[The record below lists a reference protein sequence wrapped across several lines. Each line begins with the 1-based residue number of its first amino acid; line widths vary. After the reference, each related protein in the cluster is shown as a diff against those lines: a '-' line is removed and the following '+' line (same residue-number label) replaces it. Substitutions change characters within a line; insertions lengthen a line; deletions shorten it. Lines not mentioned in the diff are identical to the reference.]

1 MRIISAVLFAA
12 TLAHVPAVAAPGDRI
27 IKSEDDLEFVVP
39 KGSPVRLAS
48 RGPYA
53 EFGFRG
59 AFTLTGTFTYGYSP
73 DDPPEEPRA
82 RFVFR
87 LDTASARMM
96 PHWPGELAR
105 EIGFSNLD
113 AFLAAM
119 IPTAQLVDIQTNH
132 RGIVSRRV
140 SIRADSWHAVLG
152 CGDAYYSARYVK
164 TRTPPRVVRAQPL
177 PDLPDC

>member
-1 MRIISAVLFAA
+1 MRVAIAAVALALFGA
-12 TLAHVPAVAAPGDRI
+12 VPANAAPGDHV
-27 IKSEDDLEFVVP
+27 IKSEDGIDFVIP
-39 KGSPVRLAS
+39 KGSPVVLNS
-48 RGPYA
+48 QGYYA

-87 LDTASARMM
+87 LDTASARVL
-96 PHWPGELAR
+96 PHWPGGLAR

-113 AFLAAM
+113 EFLAAM
-119 IPTAQLVDIQTNH
+119 IPAAQLADMQTNH
-132 RGIVSRRV
+132 RGIVSKRI

-152 CGDAYYSARYVK
+152 CGDAYYSARYIK
-164 TRTPPRVVRAQPL
+164 TRTKPHALPAQAL